1 MPSGKNRLMSL
12 VRIDP
17 RHGPLWRDA
26 RTMQFGLDGTLSLRD
41 PAPWQERAIAQL
53 EHGFPSAGAE
63 QLAVDP
69 SPLARSADGPTSAVG
84 ELLRLLAPVLET
96 IVPDEHGVVVRA
108 ADAVSPVVAT
118 AVIDALTD
126 DGWPAAWLAPDEEPV
141 DPATP
146 VVLLAAHVVPPHLG
160 ARCARDDAPH
170 LPLVFTASGAE
181 VGPLVLPGRSAC
193 LACLD
198 SHRTA
203 ADSAWPVLASQLL
216 LRSAPAVPLSLAVGA
231 ASLTARL
238 LYDGLVAEQA
248 ETAADEPLATRSAMI
263 ERAPADPTAPEWA
276 PSRRW
281 LTHRPHPECL
291 CRSAERAAVAAQ
303 VHAA

>member
-1 MPSGKNRLMSL
+1 
-12 VRIDP
+12 
-17 RHGPLWRDA
+17 
-26 RTMQFGLDGTLSLRD
+26 MQFGLDGTLSLRD

-203 ADSAWPVLASQLL
+203 ADSAWPVLAFSCCC
-216 LRSAPAVPLSLAVGA
+216 
-231 ASLTARL
+231 
-238 LYDGLVAEQA
+238 
-248 ETAADEPLATRSAMI
+248 
-263 ERAPADPTAPEWA
+263 DPRP
-276 PSRRW
+276 PSRSHSPSERRVSPPACSM
-281 LTHRPHPECL
+281 TVSSPSRPIPPRTN
-291 CRSAERAAVAAQ
+291 RSPRVQ
-303 VHAA
+303 R